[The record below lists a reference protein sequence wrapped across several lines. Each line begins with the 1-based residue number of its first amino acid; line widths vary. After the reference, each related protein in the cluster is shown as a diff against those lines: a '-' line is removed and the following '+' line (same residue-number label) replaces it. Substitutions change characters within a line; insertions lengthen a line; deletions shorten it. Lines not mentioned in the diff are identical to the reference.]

1 MALLS
6 TSPEECSPAAIDQL
20 THSFREENGEHI
32 VDGKAAEYSIHED
45 YTPPGAKQF
54 RFPARKI
61 PIKRGDEGL
70 VVANLELVRREG
82 EAEVRLR
89 EGGDFTAKGDGHRG
103 RSSSINVHRDERGF
117 VEINV

>member
-1 MALLS
+1 M
-6 TSPEECSPAAIDQL
+6 
-20 THSFREENGEHI
+20 
-32 VDGKAAEYSIHED
+32 DGKAAEYSIHED